1 MRKPNAN
8 PRARSRSARS
18 TTRTGSTK
26 STTGSTKRAE
36 EGTHRAAVAREN
48 GRRGGRPKAT
58 LPPEVSAR
66 LGPPPVKPLEL
77 ARWQQRYVAELAYLL
92 GVGQVD
98 RGLAGAISSVLGKS
112 ARMMPLDVLADLED
126 SLKLSDTL
134 MKAPDAGPQLV
145 EDDRDVQP
153 GAAPIRCPPAR

>member
-1 MRKPNAN
+1 VRKPNAN

-18 TTRTGSTK
+18 TARSEK
-26 STTGSTKRAE
+26 PSRRA
-36 EGTHRAAVAREN
+36 TVAREN

-58 LPPEVSAR
+58 LPLEVSAR
-66 LGPPPVKPLEL
+66 LGPPPEKPLDL

-98 RGLAGAISSVLGKS
+98 RGLAGAISSILGKS
-112 ARMMPLDVLADLED
+112 ARLMPLDVMAAVED
-126 SLKLSDTL
+126 EIKRSDAL
-134 MKAPDAGPQLV
+134 MKAPDAGPQL
-145 EDDRDVQP
+145 EEEDRDGQP

>member
-1 MRKPNAN
+1 
-8 PRARSRSARS
+8 
-18 TTRTGSTK
+18 
-26 STTGSTKRAE
+26 
-36 EGTHRAAVAREN
+36 
-48 GRRGGRPKAT
+48 
-58 LPPEVSAR
+58 
-66 LGPPPVKPLEL
+66 VKPLEL